1 MRVDWSIFWPRILD
15 ATGDTLL
22 MVIVTLIFA
31 TILGIPLGLL
41 LYVTRKG
48 NFLESKWVFSILNII
63 INTIRPIPFIIFLV
77 ALSPLTRSVIGTT
90 IGTAAAIFPMT
101 LVASIGI
108 ARMVET
114 NLVSV
119 PKEVIE
125 AAQAMGASPI
135 RIVFE
140 ILVPEALAPLILGVT
155 FMTVGLIE
163 FSAVAGL
170 VGGGGLGDLAMTY
183 GYQRFDTS
191 VMFVTVVLLIIL
203 VQLAQN
209 LGNYFAK
216 SLFTQIIKRK
226 RGKENEE
233 NFSICT
239 ISNCRGFSIKRLLKW
254 RHRGR
259 GERKSSSRRCNW
271 NGWRRLEI

>member
-1 MRVDWSIFWPRILD
+1 
-15 ATGDTLL
+15 

-48 NFLESKWVFSILNII
+48 NFLENKWVFSILNII
-63 INTIRPIPFIIFLV
+63 INTIRPVPFIIFLV

-119 PKEVIE
+119 PKGVIE

-203 VQLAQN
+203 VQIAQN

-216 SLFTQIIKRK
+216 VFL
-226 RGKENEE
+226 
-233 NFSICT
+233 
-239 ISNCRGFSIKRLLKW
+239 
-254 RHRGR
+254 
-259 GERKSSSRRCNW
+259 RRS
-271 NGWRRLEI
+271 

>member
-1 MRVDWSIFWPRILD
+1 MQTEGGRSSCELIEYILAAHTRCD
-15 ATGDTLL
+15 GDTLL

-48 NFLESKWVFSILNII
+48 NFLENKWVFSILNII
-63 INTIRPIPFIIFLV
+63 INTIRPVPFIIFLV

-119 PKEVIE
+119 PKGVIE

-135 RIVFE
+135 RIV
-140 ILVPEALAPLILGVT
+140 L
-155 FMTVGLIE
+155 
-163 FSAVAGL
+163 
-170 VGGGGLGDLAMTY
+170 
-183 GYQRFDTS
+183 
-191 VMFVTVVLLIIL
+191 
-203 VQLAQN
+203 
-209 LGNYFAK
+209 K
-216 SLFTQIIKRK
+216 SLYQKR
-226 RGKENEE
+226 
-233 NFSICT
+233 
-239 ISNCRGFSIKRLLKW
+239 
-254 RHRGR
+254 
-259 GERKSSSRRCNW
+259 
-271 NGWRRLEI
+271 

>member
-1 MRVDWSIFWPRILD
+1 MNRGNSKSITTSKTASAAEGGRSSCELIEYILAAHIRCD
-15 ATGDTLL
+15 GDTLL

-41 LYVTRKG
+41 LYVTKKL
-48 NFLESKWVFSILNII
+48 LENKWVFSILNII

-119 PKEVIE
+119 PKGVIE

-135 RIVFE
+135 RIV
-140 ILVPEALAPLILGVT
+140 L
-155 FMTVGLIE
+155 
-163 FSAVAGL
+163 
-170 VGGGGLGDLAMTY
+170 
-183 GYQRFDTS
+183 
-191 VMFVTVVLLIIL
+191 
-203 VQLAQN
+203 
-209 LGNYFAK
+209 K
-216 SLFTQIIKRK
+216 SLYQKR
-226 RGKENEE
+226 
-233 NFSICT
+233 
-239 ISNCRGFSIKRLLKW
+239 
-254 RHRGR
+254 
-259 GERKSSSRRCNW
+259 
-271 NGWRRLEI
+271 